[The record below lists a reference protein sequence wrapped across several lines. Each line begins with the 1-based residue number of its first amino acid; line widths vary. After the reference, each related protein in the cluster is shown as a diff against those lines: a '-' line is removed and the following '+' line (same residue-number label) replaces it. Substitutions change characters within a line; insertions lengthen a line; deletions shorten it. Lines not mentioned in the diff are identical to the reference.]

1 MISREEYSKAIE
13 TVRKYR
19 KQVESEMKDSSSLL
33 DDENSKFLSEYD
45 VSSRL
50 RKVLGE
56 IYLYEISKDFKNE
69 NWESCYNLIRISDL
83 KTEPF
88 ILENILKWRG
98 MSGQLKYEV
107 KKIYKSLGV
116 L

>member
-1 MISREEYSKAIE
+1 MIKREEYLKALE

-19 KQVESEMKDSSSLL
+19 EQVESEMKDSASLQ
-33 DDENSKFLSEYD
+33 DSEKFLSEYD
-45 VSSRL
+45 IPYRL

-69 NWESCYNLIRISDL
+69 NWESCYKLIRISDL

-88 ILENILKWRG
+88 ILDNILKWRG
-98 MSGQLKYEV
+98 MGGQLKSEV
-107 KKIYKSLGV
+107 KKIYKSLGIS
-116 L
+116 

>member
-1 MISREEYSKAIE
+1 MINREEYLKALE

-19 KQVESEMKDSSSLL
+19 EQVESEIKDSASLP
-33 DDENSKFLSEYD
+33 DAEKFLSEYD
-45 VSSRL
+45 IPHRL

-69 NWESCYNLIRISDL
+69 NWESCYKLIRISDL
-83 KTEPF
+83 KTQIF
-88 ILENILKWRG
+88 SIENISKYRG
-98 MSGQLKYEV
+98 AGGNFKFEV
-107 KKIYKSLGV
+107 RKIYKTLGI

>member
-1 MISREEYSKAIE
+1 MISREEYLKALE

-19 KQVESEMKDSSSLL
+19 EQVESEIIESASSPNAEKLL
-33 DDENSKFLSEYD
+33 NEYD
-45 VSSRL
+45 IPYRI

-56 IYLYEISKDFKNE
+56 VYLFTVIKDFKN
-69 NWESCYNLIRISDL
+69 NDWQSCYKLIKVSDL

-88 ILENILKWRG
+88 LLENIVKYRG
-98 MSGQLKYEV
+98 MGGQLKFEI
-107 KKIYKSLGV
+107 KKVYMQLGA

>member
-1 MISREEYSKAIE
+1 MISREEYFIALATI
-13 TVRKYR
+13 RKYR
-19 KQVESEMKDSSSLL
+19 EQVESEMKDYASLP
-33 DDENSKFLSEYD
+33 DADKFLSEYD
-45 VSSRL
+45 IPHRL

-69 NWESCYNLIRISDL
+69 NWESCYKLIRVSDL

-98 MSGQLKYEV
+98 MGGQLKFEV

>member
-1 MISREEYSKAIE
+1 MISREEYSKALE

-19 KQVESEMKDSSSLL
+19 EQVESEIKDSASLP
-33 DDENSKFLSEYD
+33 DAENSKFLYECD
-45 VSSRL
+45 IPHRL

-56 IYLYEISKDFKNE
+56 IYLFEISKDFKNE
-69 NWESCYNLIRISDL
+69 NWESCYKLIRISDL

-98 MSGQLKYEV
+98 MGGQLKFEV
-107 KKIYKSLGV
+107 KKIYKLLGV

>member
-1 MISREEYSKAIE
+1 MITREEYLKALE

-19 KQVESEMKDSSSLL
+19 EQVESKIHDSAGLP
-33 DDENSKFLSEYD
+33 DAEKFLSEYD
-45 VSSRL
+45 IPYRL

-56 IYLYEISKDFKNE
+56 IYLFEISKDFKNQ
-69 NWESCYNLIRISDL
+69 NWESCYKLIKISDL

-98 MSGQLKYEV
+98 MGGQLKFEV
-107 KKIYKSLGV
+107 KKIYKSLGTS
-116 L
+116 